1 MQQFEE
7 CESTNVRMAAS
18 ETRVGQRRE
27 CLLGALAAL
36 CVCLLVAQ
44 VALSIYNRQDI
55 VGLQDLLRELE
66 GQQHG
71 LKSNISALEAQL
83 ASCRQQTN
91 FAGLFRGNLQ
101 GKARLRMR
109 RQVTP
114 QLEVS
119 PGYMVEEAISRIV
132 KQKLSDVIAKG
143 ALNIS
148 GPPGPRGP
156 SGPAGM
162 KGDTGMRGPKGDG
175 GEKGSIGDPGAIGAK
190 GETGEKGRAGDPG
203 LIGPKGHL
211 GARGLKGDAGVPGP
225 RGEKGE
231 AVQATLQQVGCDWKE
246 MVQSKCVK
254 YSALTN
260 KCTHSENV
268 YEPSCPVNQYV
279 AGVKINSIADQ
290 SKNELK
296 CCRVTV

>member
-1 MQQFEE
+1 
-7 CESTNVRMAAS
+7 MAAS
-18 ETRVGQRRE
+18 ETKVGQRRE

-91 FAGLFRGNLQ
+91 PFADPFLFRGNPQ

-109 RQVTP
+109 RQVAP
-114 QLEVS
+114 QFQAS

-132 KQKLSDVIAKG
+132 NQKLSDAIEKG

-162 KGDTGMRGPKGDG
+162 KGDTGMRGPQGDG
-175 GEKGSIGDPGAIGAK
+175 GEKGSIGDSGAIGAK
-190 GETGEKGRAGDPG
+190 GEMGEKGRAGDPG
-203 LIGPKGHL
+203 RIGPKGHL
-211 GARGLKGDAGVPGP
+211 GARGLKGDAGEPGL
-225 RGEKGE
+225 RGEKGEKGE
-231 AVQATLQQVGCDWKE
+231 AVQAALQQVGCDWKK
-246 MVQSKCVK
+246 MVQSKCVQ
-254 YSALTN
+254 YSALSK
-260 KCTHSENV
+260 KCTRSDNV

-279 AGVKINSIADQ
+279 AGVKIQSTDDQ

>member
-1 MQQFEE
+1 M
-7 CESTNVRMAAS
+7 RMAAS
-18 ETRVGQRRE
+18 ETRVDQRRE

-71 LKSNISALEAQL
+71 LKGNISALEAQL

-91 FAGLFRGNLQ
+91 PFAGLFRGNLQ
-101 GKARLRMR
+101 GKPRLRMR
-109 RQVTP
+109 RQVAP
-114 QLEVS
+114 QLEAS
-119 PGYMVEEAISRIV
+119 PGYLVEEAISRIV
-132 KQKLSDVIAKG
+132 NQKLSDAIAKG

-162 KGDTGMRGPKGDG
+162 KGDAGMRGPKGDG

-190 GETGEKGRAGDPG
+190 GEMGEKGRTGDPG
-203 LIGPKGHL
+203 LIGPKGPL
-211 GARGLKGDAGVPGP
+211 GARGLKGDAGEPGP
-225 RGEKGE
+225 RGEKGEKGE
-231 AVQATLQQVGCDWKE
+231 AVQATLQRVGCNWKK
-246 MVQSKCVK
+246 MVQPKCVRH
-254 YSALTN
+254 SALTGM
-260 KCTHSENV
+260 CTDSQNA

-279 AGVKINSIADQ
+279 AGVRVKSITDQ
-290 SKNELK
+290 SINELQ